1 MTANKKIMKERDRHL
16 TVLEARDVTV
26 QLGGQTIL
34 NRISIDVQQGRI
46 HALLGPNGA
55 GKTTL
60 IRCLTGSLPYRGVIR
75 YRLFGNGR
83 IGYVPQLLEFDHT
96 LPLTVSDFLMIMMQK
111 KPVLFKRSKAV
122 RQEVMACLR
131 KTTSE
136 HLADR
141 LIGGLSGGELRRVL
155 LAQALTPTPEIL
167 LLDEPA
173 SNIDEVGARA
183 FEQTLIELRDEHD
196 IAIIMVGHDL
206 GTIARICDQVTGI
219 NGKVTWSGPG
229 AGLRKPETLE
239 TIFGVQ
245 AFAVNPGQEVVG

>member
-1 MTANKKIMKERDRHL
+1 MPGNNMSTEKDSRLNVIEVRDL
-16 TVLEARDVTV
+16 SVE
-26 QLGGQTIL
+26 LGGQTIL
-34 NRISIDVQQGRI
+34 DRINIDVQQATI
-46 HALLGPNGA
+46 HAVLGPNGA

-60 IRCLTGSLPYRGVIR
+60 IRALTGSLPYKGDIR
-75 YRLFGNGR
+75 FRLFNNGR

-96 LPLTVSDFLMIMMQK
+96 LPLTVTDFLLIMMQK
-111 KPVLFKRSKAV
+111 KPVLFRRSKAL
-122 RQEVMACLR
+122 REEVIDCLR

-183 FEQTLIELRDEHD
+183 FEQTLTRLRDEHG

-206 GTIARICDQVTGI
+206 GAISRICDQVTGI
-219 NGKVTWSGPG
+219 NGKVTWSGHSR
-229 AGLRKPETLE
+229 GLRDPEVLE

-245 AFAVNPGQEVVG
+245 AFAVNPGQEIVG